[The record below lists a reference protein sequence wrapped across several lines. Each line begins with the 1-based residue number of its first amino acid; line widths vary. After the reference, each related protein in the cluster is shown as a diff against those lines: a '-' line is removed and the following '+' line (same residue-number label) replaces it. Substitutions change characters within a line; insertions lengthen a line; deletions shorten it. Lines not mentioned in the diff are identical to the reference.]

1 MIICGVVLE
10 INYLYLYLYL
20 KVVWFIRPRLGHV
33 MLNVVDPGK
42 GVCAD
47 PVNRDAI
54 LGKGGTGPGG
64 GDKECQLSLDKE
76 GDKT

>member
-1 MIICGVVLE
+1 MASVA
-10 INYLYLYLYL
+10 
-20 KVVWFIRPRLGHV
+20 
-33 MLNVVDPGK
+33 DPGK

-64 GDKECQLSLDKE
+64 GDKERQLSLDKE
-76 GDKT
+76 GDKM

>member
-1 MIICGVVLE
+1 VLVVLRV
-10 INYLYLYLYL
+10 LS
-20 KVVWFIRPRLGHV
+20 WW
-33 MLNVVDPGK
+33 NVLVADPGK

-54 LGKGGTGPGG
+54 LGKGATGPGG
-64 GDKECQLSLDKE
+64 GDKERQLSLDKE